1 MKDYI
6 LVLSKILEDLVE
18 ERKKQGI
25 TQVKLAEMT
34 GMQAPNIALLETGKR
49 IPTLKT
55 LARYADALGK
65 EIDLKLGDA
74 K

>member
-1 MKDYI
+1 MKDYN
-6 LVLSKILEDLVE
+6 KILGEILAE
-18 ERKKQGI
+18 LIKERKAQGI

-34 GMQAPNIALLETGKR
+34 GMQAPNIALLETGSR

-55 LARYADALGK
+55 IARYADALGK
-65 EIDLKLGDA
+65 EINIKLGDA

>member
-1 MKDYI
+1 MSENHEDLKYI
-6 LVLSKILEDLVE
+6 LDNLII

-25 TQVKLAEMT
+25 TQNKLAEMT

-55 LARYADALGK
+55 LERYAEAVGK
-65 EIDLKLGDA
+65 HISLKLED